1 MKWFFVGLLTACLL
15 AASQQRCVV
24 ADFYGLTWL
33 GDPTERH
40 LRLLEWLSI
49 NGNSCTTDQLLAIW
63 NNLALWAG
71 TADSGELR
79 VKVLYYYSQ
88 AVERE
93 KK

>member
-15 AASQQRCVV
+15 AASQQKCVI

-33 GDPTERH
+33 GNPTERNQ
-40 LRLLEWLSI
+40 RLSEWLTT
-49 NGNSCTTDQLLAIW
+49 NGSSCSTDQLLAIW
-63 NNLALWAG
+63 NNLAMWAG
-71 TADSGELR
+71 TADNGELR
-79 VKVLYYYSQ
+79 SKVLYYYAR